1 MSRRY
6 RPFDPFERG
15 GPFEPGREIRLPRV
29 PQRFWAALALFVLA
43 VLVFIA
49 TSPIIGF
56 ITEVEWYDA
65 LGLRDVYTTRL
76 WLEWSITI
84 VSFVVAFAFLA
95 VNAIIALRVRTGVA
109 LRAVGIRRSVLRST
123 AGWIS
128 LAAAALIAL
137 ILAAGAFSQWQ
148 TWALFLHSTP
158 TGTTDPVLGQDVSF
172 YLLQLPFLHAVA
184 NWSAG
189 LDFLALLL
197 IGGLYAWH
205 GDSFDFRPTP
215 RALAHLS
222 VLVAVFAVTVALR
235 SDCR

>member
-76 WLEWSITI
+76 WLAWPIPPPG
-84 VSFVVAFAFLA
+84 LA
-95 VNAIIALRVRTGVA
+95 PPCAYPARNAIIPQ
-109 LRAVGIRRSVLRST
+109 RAR
-123 AGWIS
+123 AG
-128 LAAAALIAL
+128 
-137 ILAAGAFSQWQ
+137 
-148 TWALFLHSTP
+148 P
-158 TGTTDPVLGQDVSF
+158 
-172 YLLQLPFLHAVA
+172 
-184 NWSAG
+184 
-189 LDFLALLL
+189 
-197 IGGLYAWH
+197 
-205 GDSFDFRPTP
+205 
-215 RALAHLS
+215 
-222 VLVAVFAVTVALR
+222 
-235 SDCR
+235 